1 MIFVR
6 LAIGSTFTG
15 RLRQS
20 TAPLRTS
27 KSEPRSRRLAQL
39 HLDGVGAGE
48 RHVRHRLGGHE
59 RIRLALDRPVAHRRR
74 SRGYRHGLAAPG
86 PVVAVQVQVGLEHG
100 SHGERGGRDHQQRH
114 EPAATPA
121 PASAGG
127 EHASRG
133 DRRRSRASH
142 PEARR

>member
-27 KSEPRSRRLAQL
+27 KRSPARGGLRSFTWI
-39 HLDGVGAGE
+39 GVGAGE
-48 RHVRHRLGGHE
+48 RHVGHRLGGHE

-114 EPAATPA
+114 DPAAAPA